1 MDEVF
6 LAIAA
11 LLVGVLILVLPVVT
25 FVRTLRI
32 RKLEGRIAGL
42 EAALLRLMR
51 EREAPAAP
59 QPPPEPELKPRP
71 EPVEAAPPPP
81 PPQPIAQP
89 AVPARKWEEVIGERW
104 LGWVGISVLLFGA
117 AFGLKFAFENRWI
130 GELGRVLL
138 GVAGG
143 VGFVAFGRKQHR
155 LERRWFSQAMTAG
168 GVTLMYLSVYAAYG
182 FYQLIDP
189 TAAFVFLVLI
199 VVQAHLLA
207 VGYNAPGIALMGQIG
222 GFLTPILLSTGHD
235 SYGILFSF
243 ILLLD
248 AGVVLVTLMRGWRW
262 ISSVSFVLTHV
273 MFWAWWDANYHPEK
287 LWAAIAFQTA
297 VFALFVIADLVP
309 RRRGRPLSAENW
321 IRLFLNPFIFF
332 ATAYSLLES
341 NYPEWMGTFAVA
353 MAAAYAALAKASP
366 SRLRLA
372 LVAVAGVF
380 TTLAIPIQ
388 LESHWITLA
397 WGLQACALAWLAVRE
412 RSDWFQRAMVGVF
425 ACAFVHYLSE
435 VPWDYRAAFTPIIN
449 RDFASAV
456 ALAACLLYA
465 AFRLKDGA
473 RRLALGLGLSAAAVA
488 WLAST
493 IEAYSYFDVLLREIP
508 DPSGAERRALRWSG
522 QMTVSMIWS
531 IYSAA
536 LIGLG
541 LARKVVALRWA
552 GLGLFGVTV
561 LKAFFVDITVLEGG
575 YRVIALF
582 VLGALLLGAGWA
594 YQRVSKEPEKP

>member
-1 MDEVF
+1 MDDV
-6 LAIAA
+6 LLSIAA
-11 LLVGVLILVLPVVT
+11 LLLGVVLLVLPVVT
-25 FVRTLRI
+25 FVRTLKI

-51 EREAPAAP
+51 EREGRPAPPSPSTELQSEPAEAPAPAAP
-59 QPPPEPELKPRP
+59 G
-71 EPVEAAPPPP
+71 
-81 PPQPIAQP
+81 
-89 AVPARKWEEVIGERW
+89 RKWEEIIGERW

-130 GELGRVLL
+130 GELGRVVL
-138 GVAGG
+138 GVVAG

-182 FYQLIDP
+182 FYELIDP
-189 TAAFVFLVLI
+189 TAAFIFLALI

-222 GFLTPILLSTGHD
+222 GFLTPVLLSTGND
-235 SYGILFSF
+235 RYGILFSF
-243 ILLLD
+243 IVLLD
-248 AGVVLVTLMRGWRW
+248 AGVVMVTLLRGWRW
-262 ISSVSFVLTHV
+262 VSSVSFVLTHV
-273 MFWAWWDANYHPEK
+273 MFWAWWDGNYHPEK
-287 LWAAIAFQTA
+287 LWAALAFQAA
-297 VFALFVIADLVP
+297 VFALFVVADLEP
-309 RRRGRPLSAENW
+309 RRRGRPLSVENW
-321 IRLFLNPFIFF
+321 TRLFANPAVFF
-332 ATAYSLLES
+332 ATAYFLLEPDYS
-341 NYPEWMGTFAVA
+341 EWMGAFAVV
-353 MAAAYAALAKASP
+353 MAAVYAALARASP
-366 SRLRLA
+366 AKLRLA
-372 LVAVAGVF
+372 LIGVAGVF

-388 LESHWITLA
+388 LEAHWITLA
-397 WGLQACALAWLAVRE
+397 WGLQACALAWLAARE
-412 RSDWFQRAMVGVF
+412 RSQWFQRATVAVF
-425 ACAFVHYLSE
+425 GCAVVHYLAWDA
-435 VPWDYRAAFTPIIN
+435 PWDYRAAFTPIAD
-449 RDFASAV
+449 RDFASAA
-456 ALAACLLYA
+456 ALTACLLYA
-465 AFRLKDGA
+465 AFRLRDGS

-493 IEAYSYFDVLLREIP
+493 IEAYSYFDVLLREMP
-508 DPSGAERRALRWSG
+508 DPSAADRRALRWSG
-522 QMTVSMIWS
+522 QLTVSVIWS

-541 LARKVVALRWA
+541 LARKTVALRWA
-552 GLGLFGVTV
+552 GLGLFGLTV